1 MLSSLPLLFLFTL
14 NMTVCANGASL
25 TEKCRNIPALV
36 NQLPSELGIDME
48 RQYLVNFL
56 KDSAAGFC
64 VKDVR
69 VTRET
74 LAKQFIIIG
83 GVVSGLFA
91 ALSRAI

>member
-1 MLSSLPLLFLFTL
+1 
-14 NMTVCANGASL
+14 
-25 TEKCRNIPALV
+25 
-36 NQLPSELGIDME
+36 ME

-56 KDSAAGFC
+56 KDGKTHIGKTRKHDPRSLPLRNVQDSAAGFC

-69 VTRET
+69 VTREM

>member
-1 MLSSLPLLFLFTL
+1 
-14 NMTVCANGASL
+14 
-25 TEKCRNIPALV
+25 
-36 NQLPSELGIDME
+36 ME

-56 KDSAAGFC
+56 KDGKTHIGKTRKHDPRNVQDSAAGFC

-69 VTRET
+69 VTREM